1 MICLYCRKENPGDVE
16 VCGFCG
22 GPLNATSEPYIPE
35 PLLSKPIAEISPMQS
50 EPGIAQET
58 TIQPPAPPTSAI
70 YSNRVWLLVGCL
82 VIICLILGCAA
93 LGVGLYRWAGIS
105 KLFIPA
111 TLTPVPPIAIQVN
124 STVVPEVPTALSD
137 SPTAIPELITQSV
150 STLIP
155 GTVTAMPQLLFF
167 DDFSDS
173 NSGWDRVDET
183 DYSTNYY
190 QNAYRIVVNATRY
203 DSWANPGEHVFKDI
217 SIDADATKNGGPDDN
232 DFGVLCRYVSSTQY
246 YYGVISSD
254 GYFGIIKS
262 TNDSSNILGRNNLEY
277 SDWINQG
284 SSTNHIR
291 FDCVG
296 DVLSLYVNGQLVDQ
310 QTDTDY
316 SSGNVGLIAGT
327 YDTPGTDILFDN
339 FSVYSP

>member
-1 MICLYCRKENPGDVE
+1 MICPYCGKENLGDVDI
-16 VCGFCG
+16 CGFCG
-22 GPLNATSEPYIPE
+22 GPLHVTPE
-35 PLLSKPIAEISPMQS
+35 PSVTEPQLSKQADEIVPMQP

-58 TIQPPAPPTSAI
+58 TIQPPAPPTGAI
-70 YSNRVWLLVGCL
+70 HSNKVWWLVGCL
-82 VIICLILGCAA
+82 VLICLILGCVA

-105 KLFIPA
+105 KLFLPA
-111 TLTPVPPIAIQVN
+111 TLTPVPPVAVQVN
-124 STVVPEVPTALSD
+124 STVMPEIPTALSD
-137 SPTAIPELITQSV
+137 SPTAIPDLITQSV

-155 GTVTAMPQLLFF
+155 GSVTATPDLLFF

-173 NSGWDRVDET
+173 NSGWDTVDAT

-190 QNAYRIVVNATRY
+190 QNAYRIVVNTTRY
-203 DSWANPGEHVFKDI
+203 DSWANPGEHEFKDV
-217 SIDADATKNGGPDDN
+217 SIDVDATKHGGPDDN
-232 DFGVLCRYVSSTQY
+232 DFGVLCRYQSSTQY

-254 GYFGIIKS
+254 GYFGIIK
-262 TNDSSNILGRNNLEY
+262 TTKDSSNILGRDNLEY

-284 SSTNHIR
+284 TATNQVR

-296 DVLSLYVNGQLVDQ
+296 ESLSLYVNGQLLDQ
-310 QTDTDY
+310 QTDADY

-327 YDTPGTDILFDN
+327 YDTAGTDILFDN